1 MLQDWVGN
9 KRKTTSWEECTE
21 LLETRNV
28 CFRGILHRILGGRR
42 FRKLMRERLGELIIF
57 GGPHTRWRR
66 ILESSLLTMGRWN
79 FRRMEDPL
87 LGAGKK

>member
-1 MLQDWVGN
+1 
-9 KRKTTSWEECTE
+9 
-21 LLETRNV
+21 
-28 CFRGILHRILGGRR
+28 
-42 FRKLMRERLGELIIF
+42 MRERLGELIIF